1 MYIHGFRGDFCL
13 FVFIYLILISIVG
26 SSSKSFSFLVA
37 KNLNTNTAAASAK
50 PLTVDRRNI
59 SQLTYLTYYIK
70 QQTILIFS
78 QN

>member
-1 MYIHGFRGDFCL
+1 MYIHGFMGDFCL

-26 SSSKSFSFLVA
+26 SSSKSFLVA

-70 QQTILIFS
+70 QQIILIFS